1 MKPQIAQVATP
12 VAGSISRKLGH
23 PLVPQKR
30 REPVEATAAVRRRIR
45 RMELERPA
53 RVVVAERDIMVW
65 ILVLLSGAPQVVWA
79 WAAADRIVAALWTTR
94 DRGRNGLVVRRAM
107 PGASVGSRR
116 STGAVAADR

>member
-1 MKPQIAQVATP
+1 MKPQITQLATP
-12 VAGSISRKLGH
+12 VVGSTSRKLGQ

-65 ILVLLSGAPQVVWA
+65 ILVLLSGAPQVVGPGPRPMRLLPLSTA
-79 WAAADRIVAALWTTR
+79 R